1 MAASTITG
9 ERPLW
14 VRSRD
19 LHRNTRERRGSAE
32 TSRSPVMGRTGSNQ
46 PEAVI
51 HDLVQPKPVFVL
63 SVKSRTPPGSS
74 RYQPPLMNG
83 WLNGLG
89 RSHLTAGSEAET
101 VCFSATEC
109 LQLNRH
115 QPAEQH
121 R

>member
-1 MAASTITG
+1 MKT
-9 ERPLW
+9 
-14 VRSRD
+14 RSR
-19 LHRNTRERRGSAE
+19 RNQPFACHGSN
-32 TSRSPVMGRTGSNQ
+32 GSNQ

>member
-1 MAASTITG
+1 MKT
-9 ERPLW
+9 
-14 VRSRD
+14 RSR
-19 LHRNTRERRGSAE
+19 RNQPFACHGSN
-32 TSRSPVMGRTGSNQ
+32 GSNQ

-63 SVKSRTPPGSS
+63 SVKSLTPPGSS